1 VTTCR
6 EAARLGHWRDKK
18 RVKSKQAAIVFIATP
33 NCGPRLPRFSDAG
46 PLFPWESSNS
56 KPKVEGGA
64 RDHLLTLF
72 GFDRWL
78 G

>member
-1 VTTCR
+1 MGLFTVQS
-6 EAARLGHWRDKK
+6 AWRH
-18 RVKSKQAAIVFIATP
+18 
-33 NCGPRLPRFSDAG
+33 AG
-46 PLFPWESSNS
+46 PLALPINYRKYAAESSDS
-56 KPKVEGGA
+56 LRMSSWHSPHTAEAGGA